1 VKIKRIE
8 ICGFK
13 SFVDKTSI
21 SFPDPITSIVGPN
34 GCGKS
39 NVVDAIRWVMGEQ
52 SAKHLRGRAME
63 DVIFAGSESRGPA
76 GFAEVS
82 LSFDARS
89 LSADAVAGGVAWGA
103 ARPEEI
109 VVTRRLYRDG
119 QSDYLL
125 NGVPSRLRDVV
136 EFFLGTGVG
145 SKAYAIIEQ
154 GRIGF
159 IVSSRPEDR
168 RGLIDEAAGIT
179 RYKSKK
185 KAAERRMDSTRQHLL
200 RVTDIVGEIE
210 GRLRSLRLQA
220 QKAERYKRYKGEL
233 RDLDLW
239 SSSQRYLGHL
249 ADEKSAI
256 AELAEVRE
264 RHDLD
269 AGALA
274 VEEAA
279 VEAERLSG
287 AEEANE
293 LATAKDDLFALSN
306 RAQLGMQRAAH
317 HESEATGL
325 TSRAEAG
332 RKEAE
337 ELRARA
343 IARGADVEEIT
354 AQLSEIDGDAER
366 REREYDLEARL
377 QDVRRVAL
385 IEARGALDGAVGEM
399 ASASAR
405 LARLGAER
413 TAAMARREDLA
424 ARLAGLG
431 GEEDAASERLSAL
444 TSDESEFQERVLAL
458 RERVETARHR
468 SADEEAQL
476 VALRADLGR
485 GELELETLRE
495 ESHRRR
501 SRLASLS
508 EIQERYESFQ
518 KGVRAIMQEHQQGGG
533 TAGVTGI
540 EGIVADIMRPP
551 PELETAVEAVLGER
565 LGNVIVE
572 SHEAGVEAIQFLKQK
587 SEGRSSFIPI
597 ALRAQRGEVLYDAM
611 GSAGSS
617 GSGAVEG
624 GLTPL
629 VDPAAVAEVWPE
641 APGVRGKMLDLISY
655 DRKYDAVATYL
666 LGDVLVVED
675 LERALALWRETRTTK
690 IQPKRSMNGAEV
702 TLMN

>member
-1 VKIKRIE
+1 
-8 ICGFK
+8 
-13 SFVDKTSI
+13 
-21 SFPDPITSIVGPN
+21 
-34 GCGKS
+34 
-39 NVVDAIRWVMGEQ
+39 M
-52 SAKHLRGRAME
+52 
-63 DVIFAGSESRGPA
+63 
-76 GFAEVS
+76 
-82 LSFDARS
+82 
-89 LSADAVAGGVAWGA
+89 AWGA

-239 SSSQRYLGHL
+239 SSSQRFLGHL

-269 AGALA
+269 AAALA
-274 VEEAA
+274 VEEAG
-279 VEAERLSG
+279 VEAERLAG

-317 HESEATGL
+317 HESEASEL

-332 RKEAE
+332 RKEVE

-343 IARGADVEEIT
+343 IARGADVEEIS

-366 REREYDLEARL
+366 REREYDQEARL

-413 TAAMARREDLA
+413 TAAMQRREDLA
-424 ARLAGLG
+424 ARLEGLA
-431 GEEDAASERLSAL
+431 GEEEAANERLSEL
-444 TSDESEFQERVLAL
+444 TSDESEFQERVLEL
-458 RERVETARHR
+458 RERVEARAGGPPRKMPSWRRCAPSSGAASWSWRPCAR
-468 SADEEAQL
+468 SRTGDARGWRRFPRSRSDT
-476 VALRADLGR
+476 RASRRAFAPSCRSTSKAAPRRASPASKGSWP
-485 GELELETLRE
+485 T
-495 ESHRRR
+495 SCVRRR
-501 SRLASLS
+501 SWRPRSRRCWAS
-508 EIQERYESFQ
+508 
-518 KGVRAIMQEHQQGGG
+518 
-533 TAGVTGI
+533 
-540 EGIVADIMRPP
+540 
-551 PELETAVEAVLGER
+551 
-565 LGNVIVE
+565 
-572 SHEAGVEAIQFLKQK
+572 
-587 SEGRSSFIPI
+587 
-597 ALRAQRGEVLYDAM
+597 
-611 GSAGSS
+611 GSA
-617 GSGAVEG
+617 
-624 GLTPL
+624 T
-629 VDPAAVAEVWPE
+629 
-641 APGVRGKMLDLISY
+641 
-655 DRKYDAVATYL
+655 
-666 LGDVLVVED
+666 
-675 LERALALWRETRTTK
+675 
-690 IQPKRSMNGAEV
+690 
-702 TLMN
+702 

>member
-1 VKIKRIE
+1 MKIKRIE

-82 LSFDARS
+82 LTFDARS
-89 LSADAVAGGVAWGA
+89 LGADAVAGGVAWGA
-103 ARPEEI
+103 AGPEEI

-159 IVSSRPEDR
+159 IVSSRAEDR

-239 SSSQRYLGHL
+239 SSAQRYLGHL

-256 AELAEVRE
+256 AELGEVRE
-264 RHDLD
+264 RHELD

-279 VEAERLSG
+279 VEAERLAG

-306 RAQLGMQRAAH
+306 QAQLGMQRAAH
-317 HESEATGL
+317 HESEAIEL
-325 TSRAEAG
+325 DVARRG
-332 RKEAE
+332 R
-337 ELRARA
+337 RARRRRSCGRGRS
-343 IARGADVEEIT
+343 ARGADVEEIT

-366 REREYDLEARL
+366 REREYDQEARL
-377 QDVRRVAL
+377 QDVRRAAL

-405 LARLGAER
+405 IARIGGGADGGDGSG
-413 TAAMARREDLA
+413 ARIWPRA
-424 ARLAGLG
+424 SAGLG
-431 GEEDAASERLSAL
+431 GRGRRRERAAVGADVR
-444 TSDESEFQERVLAL
+444 
-458 RERVETARHR
+458 RERVSGARAGAARAGRGGAATGPPTRRLSSRRCAPSSAAASWSSRRCARRRTGGARGWRRSPRSR
-468 SADEEAQL
+468 SAT
-476 VALRADLGR
+476 RASRRAFAPSCRSTSR
-485 GELELETLRE
+485 GAAPRGSRGSKGSSPT
-495 ESHRRR
+495 SCGRRR
-501 SRLASLS
+501 SSRPRSRRCWAS
-508 EIQERYESFQ
+508 
-518 KGVRAIMQEHQQGGG
+518 
-533 TAGVTGI
+533 
-540 EGIVADIMRPP
+540 
-551 PELETAVEAVLGER
+551 
-565 LGNVIVE
+565 
-572 SHEAGVEAIQFLKQK
+572 
-587 SEGRSSFIPI
+587 
-597 ALRAQRGEVLYDAM
+597 
-611 GSAGSS
+611 GSA
-617 GSGAVEG
+617 
-624 GLTPL
+624 T
-629 VDPAAVAEVWPE
+629 
-641 APGVRGKMLDLISY
+641 
-655 DRKYDAVATYL
+655 
-666 LGDVLVVED
+666 
-675 LERALALWRETRTTK
+675 
-690 IQPKRSMNGAEV
+690 
-702 TLMN
+702 